1 MENKQSAF
9 LIPLAIVIA
18 GLMVATAIYFGGD
31 TSGRN
36 LFDSG
41 RADTQSID
49 LDPVSDQDHIRGS
62 RNAPIIVIEYSDIE
76 CPFCK
81 VFHNTMKQVL
91 ADYGNQV
98 SWVYRH
104 FPIPQLHANAIKEA
118 EATECAAELGGANMF
133 WTYVDKVFE
142 TTNSND
148 SLDLAELP
156 RIAGDLGLNVDLF
169 NDCLE
174 SGKYQTKIQDH
185 IKSAID
191 AGARGTPY
199 SVIIDK
205 KGNQTIINGAEPLAS
220 VKAKIDAMLK

>member
-1 MENKQSAF
+1 MENKQSVL
-9 LIPLAIVIA
+9 LIPTAIVLA
-18 GLMVATAIYFGGD
+18 GLMVAAAIYFGGN
-31 TSGRN
+31 TSGRD
-36 LFDSG
+36 LFSTDT
-41 RADTQSID
+41 RDTQSIK
-49 LDPVSDQDHIRGS
+49 LDPVSDEDHIRGS

-91 ADYGNQV
+91 ADYGSQV

-104 FPIPQLHANAIKEA
+104 FPIPQLHANAIKES
-118 EATECAAELGGANMF
+118 EATECAAELGGETVF
-133 WTYVDKVFE
+133 WAYLDKVFE

-156 RIAGDLGLNVDLF
+156 KIAVSLGLDEQLF

-174 SGKYQTKIQDH
+174 SGKYQTKIQEH

-199 SVIIDK
+199 SIIIDK
-205 KGNQTIINGAEPLAS
+205 KGNQTVINGAEPLAS
-220 VKAKIDAMLK
+220 VKAKIDALLK